1 MTEKMM
7 TTIIITMGIKKMII
21 MEITMT
27 TTVETITKTI
37 VHMK

>member
-7 TTIIITMGIKKMII
+7 TTIIITMGIKKMTTV
-21 MEITMT
+21 EITMA